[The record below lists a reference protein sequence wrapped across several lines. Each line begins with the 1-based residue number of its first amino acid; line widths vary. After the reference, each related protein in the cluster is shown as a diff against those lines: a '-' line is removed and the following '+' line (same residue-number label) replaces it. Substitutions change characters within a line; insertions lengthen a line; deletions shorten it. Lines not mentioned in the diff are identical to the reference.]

1 MQDPEEIQ
9 LQPHE
14 HATQALTQKNQGVQ
28 VHPGQE
34 EPHITKEVRV
44 HP

>member
-9 LQPHE
+9 QQPPE
-14 HATQALTQKNQGVQ
+14 HAFQALTQKNLEVQ

-34 EPHITKEVRV
+34 KHHITKEVRI